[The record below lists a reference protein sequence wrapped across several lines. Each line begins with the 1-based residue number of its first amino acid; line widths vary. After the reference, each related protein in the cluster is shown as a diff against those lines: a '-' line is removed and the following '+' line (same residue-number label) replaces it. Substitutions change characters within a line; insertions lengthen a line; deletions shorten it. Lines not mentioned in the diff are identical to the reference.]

1 MLFPQGR
8 LKGAGSVKEKENRE
22 SVFRQYLGVVGFFF
36 FLVCPKLIHPL
47 SLEAASPLHAS
58 ETSVISPVLYLL
70 LKFNYSEA
78 LRRMPLTR
86 ISSLP
91 SLLITAWDSPSLAF
105 LMMYSAYKLNK
116 QGDNKQPWCSRF
128 PILNQFVATC
138 PVLTATSWPAY
149 RFLRKRV
156 RWSDIPIFLKIL
168 HSLLWSTRS
177 KALV

>member
-1 MLFPQGR
+1 MLFPRGR

-22 SVFRQYLGVVGFFF
+22 SVFRQYLGVVGF

-116 QGDNKQPWCSRF
+116 QGDNKQP
-128 PILNQFVATC
+128 
-138 PVLTATSWPAY
+138 
-149 RFLRKRV
+149 
-156 RWSDIPIFLKIL
+156 
-168 HSLLWSTRS
+168 
-177 KALV
+177 